1 MLPAMGAPARIGL
14 TIALLC
20 LAGCEAGADRP
31 SVGTPGLEPPNMRG
45 DAGGP
50 IAEPGMGTS
59 GGAGTGFTP
68 DDSGNPAAG
77 AGGAP
82 IPVGGAG
89 GAQTPDIDADAGTD
103 LGPGAELFSG
113 LWVIDQPSHALYE
126 ATLYELGDDGL
137 IGVHDTMLLGA
148 EPWPDYVTGSVENT
162 ERSLRCVFEGR
173 WLSLGP
179 RVIELEAR
187 CTDAAI
193 RPVQI
198 ELPEDQEPAIGIS
211 AVVLSV
217 GGESGWDHRDWPWSW
232 RKCASRDACP
242 PF

>member
-1 MLPAMGAPARIGL
+1 MGARARVGL

-31 SVGTPGLEPPNMRG
+31 SVGTPGLEPPSMRS

-50 IAEPGMGTS
+50 VAAPGSGTS
-59 GGAGTGFTP
+59 GGGGTGFTP
-68 DDSGNPAAG
+68 GDSGNPPAVG
-77 AGGAP
+77 AGGAS
-82 IPVGGAG
+82 GQAGASAGAG
-89 GAQTPDIDADAGTD
+89 GAQTPDVDADAGTD
-103 LGPGAELFSG
+103 LGPGEALLSG

-137 IGVHDTMLLGA
+137 IGVHDSMLLGA
-148 EPWPDYVTGSVENT
+148 EPWPNYVTGSVENT
-162 ERSLRCVFEGR
+162 DGSLRCVFEGR
-173 WLSLGP
+173 WQSLGP

-187 CTDAAI
+187 CTDATS
-193 RPVQI
+193 RSVQVD
-198 ELPEDQEPAIGIS
+198 LPEDQDPATGVN

-232 RKCASRDACP
+232 RKCESRDACP